1 MPPIELVSAADGRFF
16 PGLLVALGS
25 AIASA
30 SGNFDYSVT
39 VLDGGISSKD
49 WKCMAFHLQRI
60 GAEKKIELTL
70 SRIDA
75 TGPLM
80 EGMPSRRGS
89 SLTYARLVIPTILKV
104 PKAIYIDSDV
114 VCLRGVEEF
123 WTGLETGAPLVA
135 VRDPLGVL
143 GRDPLTRRLPRSKH
157 KLPYFNAGIIG
168 MNLKSWAEPQFQ
180 SQITKLLPDAAS
192 FRYVD
197 QSLLNLVFNDCWLE
211 LPDECNRL
219 LTLAACGKMG
229 TDTELANYHY
239 IGGRKPWLSTVSN
252 FYRHAPNLLFDQ
264 MVSWICS
271 VGQIQRTICPKSI
284 STARRKRLLYR
295 LVLPHRARQYA
306 DALKATSNAADVV
319 QHLVANRN
327 RSFSPPIT
335 VQP

>member
-25 AIASA
+25 ALASA
-30 SGNFDYSVT
+30 SGNFNYSVT

-49 WKCMAFHLQRI
+49 WERMAFHLQRI
-60 GAEKKIELTL
+60 GAEKKIEITLT
-70 SRIDA
+70 RIDA

-89 SLTYARLVIPTILKV
+89 SLTYARLVIPAILSV

-135 VRDPLGVL
+135 VRDPLGIL
-143 GRDPLTRRLPRSKH
+143 RRDPLTRQLPQLKH

-168 MNLKSWAEPQFQ
+168 MNLKSWRAPQFQ
-180 SQITKLLPDAAS
+180 AQITKLLPDAAS

-211 LPDECNRL
+211 LPHECNRL
-219 LTLAACGKMG
+219 LTLAACSIMG

-264 MVSWICS
+264 MYSWICS
-271 VGQIQRTICPKSI
+271 VSQIQRTVCPKSLLD
-284 STARRKRLLYR
+284 ARRKRLLYR
-295 LVLPHRARQYA
+295 LVLPHRARQYGE
-306 DALKATSNAADVV
+306 ALKTTLNATDVV
-319 QHLVANRN
+319 QRLVANRN
-327 RSFSPPIT
+327 RLFFPYVT